1 MKRVLVAFDGSE
13 GAENALNKAMMV
25 IDNDGEL
32 IIVAI
37 VTLPSDK
44 NLIDQ
49 KTYETIKI
57 RAHNLINKVILNIGS
72 HDYTI
77 KGIVKEGEDIAAV
90 IIDIANELECDLIVL
105 GSRGISSLGKYP
117 IGSVANKVVQYAA
130 KPVMIVR

>member
-77 KGIVKEGEDIAAV
+77 KGSIK
-90 IIDIANELECDLIVL
+90 
-105 GSRGISSLGKYP
+105 
-117 IGSVANKVVQYAA
+117 
-130 KPVMIVR
+130 